1 MSSKILWALVGGF
14 LVGVFVRSFVPLGLS
29 VAGFALLLAA
39 TSALLAFLERSRAQ
53 SLIVIS
59 VVFVAF
65 AGGMARMHM
74 AMLTGD
80 VVLTERVDS
89 KVTLEGYVTAEPDVR
104 DTGVRIS
111 LHVERLILAGTTST
125 SLSTSTIPVDAG
137 VLALVPP
144 HADISYGDNVRAVGT
159 LRLPESFDT
168 GLGRQFRYPEYL
180 AKDGIAYQLAFAQI
194 EKTDGN
200 RGNILKAAAIR
211 IKHAYLEGEALVLP
225 EPEAGLAGG
234 ITVGDKR
241 SIGKELTADFQRV
254 SLVHMVVLSG
264 YNITVVINAISYVL
278 TSLPRFFQF
287 GASGVVV
294 LFFILMSGGAASA
307 VRAGIMALIAVLA
320 RATGRAYL
328 AGRIL
333 GVVAFLMVLWNPY
346 ELAFDPSFQLS
357 TLATLG
363 LISFTPMF
371 AERLSWFTE
380 RFGVR
385 EIAASTLATQLTVL
399 PLLLYQNGQ
408 LALVALPAN
417 ILALLPV
424 PFAMLASFIAAIG
437 GMLFGSYAVPL
448 AFPAY
453 VLLAYIIGIAKF
465 FAALPFA
472 AVSVSAFSAW
482 WMFGAYIL
490 MFAGRWY
497 LQKREPGQT
506 ESVCP

>member
-1 MSSKILWALVGGF
+1 MPSKILWALVGGF
-14 LVGVFVRSFVPLGLS
+14 LLGVFVRSFAPLGLS
-29 VAGFALLLAA
+29 AVAFGLLLAI
-39 TSALLAFLERSRAQ
+39 TVLVLGFLDRSRMRV
-53 SLIVIS
+53 LVVIS
-59 VVFVAF
+59 VALAAF
-65 AGGMARMHM
+65 SGGIARMHM
-74 AMLTGD
+74 AALSGDPLLTGRLD
-80 VVLTERVDS
+80 R

-104 DTGVRIS
+104 DTGIRIS
-111 LHVERLILAGTTST
+111 LHVTRLILAS
-125 SLSTSTIPVDAG
+125 STIPVDAG

-144 HADISYGDNVRAVGT
+144 HADVAYGDNVRAVGT
-159 LRLPESFDT
+159 LRLPEAFDT

-180 AKDGIAYQLAFAQI
+180 AKDGIGYQLAFAQT
-194 EKTDGN
+194 EKTGGN
-200 RGNILKAAAIR
+200 EGNFLKAAAIR
-211 IKHAYLEGEALVLP
+211 IKQTYLEGESSVLP

-241 SIGKELTADFQRV
+241 SIGKDLTEDFQRV
-254 SLVHMVVLSG
+254 SLIHMVVLSG
-264 YNITVVINAISYVL
+264 YNITIVINAISYML

-287 GASGVVV
+287 GASGFIV

-307 VRAGIMALIAVLA
+307 VRAGSMALIAVLA
-320 RATGRAYL
+320 RATGRSYL

-363 LISFTPMF
+363 LISFTPVF
-371 AERLSWFTE
+371 AARLTWFTE
-380 RFGVR
+380 RFGAR

-408 LALVALPAN
+408 LSLVALPAN
-417 ILALLPV
+417 LLALLPV

-437 GMLFGSYAVPL
+437 GVLFGSYAVPL

-472 AVSVSAFSAW
+472 AVSISAFSAW
-482 WMFGAYIL
+482 WMFGAYAI
-490 MFAGRWY
+490 MFGGLFVYWSQHCETVSD
-497 LQKREPGQT
+497 L
-506 ESVCP
+506 

>member
-1 MSSKILWALVGGF
+1 MPSKILWAIVGGF
-14 LVGVFVRSFVPLGLS
+14 LLGVFARSFILLGLS
-29 VAGFALLLAA
+29 VVIFALLLAA
-39 TSALLAFLERSRAQ
+39 TSLLLAWFDRSRAQ
-53 SLIVIS
+53 TLIIIS
-59 VVFVAF
+59 VALVAF
-65 AGGMARMHM
+65 AGGIARMHT
-74 AMLTGD
+74 ATLTGD
-80 VVLTERVDS
+80 PILTGRLDS
-89 KVTLEGYVTAEPDVR
+89 KVILEGYVTAEPDVR

-111 LHVERLILAGTTST
+111 LNVERLILAGTT
-125 SLSTSTIPVDAG
+125 IPVGAG

-144 HADISYGDNVRAVGT
+144 HADVAYGDRVRATGT
-159 LRLPESFDT
+159 LRLPEAFDT

-180 AKDGIAYQLAFAQI
+180 AKDGIGYQLAFAQI

-200 RGNILKAAAIR
+200 EGNFLKAAAIGV
-211 IKHAYLEGEALVLP
+211 KQTYLRGEAAVLP

-241 SIGKELTADFQRV
+241 SIGKELTEDFQRV
-254 SLVHMVVLSG
+254 SLIHMVVLSG
-264 YNITVVINAISYVL
+264 YNITIVINAISYAL

-287 GASGVVV
+287 GASGFVV
-294 LFFILMSGGAASA
+294 LFFVLMSGGAASA
-307 VRAGIMALIAVLA
+307 VRAGAMALIAVLA
-320 RATGRAYL
+320 RATGRSYL

-371 AERLSWFTE
+371 AARLPWITERL
-380 RFGVR
+380 GLR

-408 LALVALPAN
+408 LSLVALPAN
-417 ILALLPV
+417 LSALLPV

-437 GMLFGSYAVPL
+437 GVLFGSYAVPI

-453 VLLAYIIGIAKF
+453 VLLAYIIGVAKF

-482 WMFGAYIL
+482 WMLGAYAC
-490 MFAGRWY
+490 MFGGLFVYRSRNPETVRD
-497 LQKREPGQT
+497 L
-506 ESVCP
+506 

>member
-1 MSSKILWALVGGF
+1 MPSNILWAIVGGF
-14 LVGVFVRSFVPLGLS
+14 LLGVFARSFAPLGLLV
-29 VAGFALLLAA
+29 VAFVFLLAVTSLVLALLD
-39 TSALLAFLERSRAQ
+39 RNRAQ

-59 VVFVAF
+59 VVLVAF
-65 AGGMARMHM
+65 SGGLVRMHV
-74 AMLTGD
+74 ATLTGD
-80 VVLTERVDS
+80 PVLTERVNS
-89 KVTLEGYVTAEPDVR
+89 TVTLEGYVTAEPDIR

-111 LHVERLILAGTTST
+111 LRVERLVLAST
-125 SLSTSTIPVDAG
+125 TIPVDAG

-144 HADISYGDNVRAVGT
+144 HADVAYGDRVRATGT
-159 LRLPESFDT
+159 LRLPEAFDT

-180 AKDGIAYQLAFAQI
+180 AKDGIGYQLAFAQI
-194 EKTDGN
+194 QKTEGN
-200 RGNILKAAAIR
+200 EGNFLKAAAIR
-211 IKHAYLEGEALVLP
+211 IKQTYLEGEAAVLP

-241 SIGKELTADFQRV
+241 SIGKDLTADFQRV
-254 SLVHMVVLSG
+254 SLIHMVVLSG
-264 YNITVVINAISYVL
+264 YNITIVINAIAYML

-287 GASGVVV
+287 GASGFIV
-294 LFFILMSGGAASA
+294 LFFVLMSGGAASA
-307 VRAGIMALIAVLA
+307 VRAGAMALIAVLA
-320 RATGRAYL
+320 RATGRSYL

-371 AERLSWFTE
+371 SQRLTWFTE

-408 LALVALPAN
+408 LSLVALPAN
-417 ILALLPV
+417 LLALLPV

-437 GMLFGSYAVPL
+437 GVLFGSYAVPL
-448 AFPAY
+448 ALPAY

-472 AVSVSAFSAW
+472 AVSISTFSAW
-482 WMFGAYIL
+482 WMFGAYTL
-490 MFAGRWY
+490 LFGGLFVYRSRHPETVRD
-497 LQKREPGQT
+497 L
-506 ESVCP
+506 